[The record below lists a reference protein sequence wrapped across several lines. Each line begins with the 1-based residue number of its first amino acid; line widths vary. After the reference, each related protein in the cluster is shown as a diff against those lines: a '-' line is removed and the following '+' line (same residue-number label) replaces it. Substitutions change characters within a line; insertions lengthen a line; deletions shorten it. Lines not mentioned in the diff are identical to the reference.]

1 MNLENTPLE
10 LEISDGLELRL
21 SGQPL
26 KPDVRTVRQMLD
38 VVKEKKK
45 VEALAPALQSLEQST
60 YYMYRH
66 VVREEDRQLFEK
78 HKTRYD
84 LTVLPPLKLGSEYNK
99 TYGHYHQMRDE
110 RLSFPEL
117 YEVLKG
123 DAQYVLQERIIGN
136 REKEAGGRGVIAEA
150 EEGKVGRVFV
160 VHAKAGDKVIVPPNF
175 GHVTVNPSTHP
186 LVMDNL
192 VEAFFQSEYGAY
204 KKRRGAAVYVTEK
217 GIEENERYK
226 NHADGG
232 MVIELYAKA
241 FNLMV
246 NPELAKKLERK
257 KSYEL
262 FLEEPEL
269 FRFLREPQEIELK

>member
-1 MNLENTPLE
+1 MKLDNAPLE
-10 LEISDGLELRL
+10 LELNEELELRL
-21 SGQPL
+21 SGNVL
-26 KPDVRTVRQMLD
+26 KPDVRTVQQMLD
-38 VVKEKKK
+38 VVKNKKE
-45 VEALAPALQSLEQST
+45 VTALPAQQPT

-66 VVREEDRQLFEK
+66 VVRGEDNALFGK
-78 HKTRYD
+78 HKIRYD
-84 LTVLPPLKLGSEYNK
+84 VTILPSLKLGSEYNK
-99 TYGHYHQMRDE
+99 THGHYHQMHDE
-110 RLSFPEL
+110 RLTFPEL

-123 DAQYVLQERIIGN
+123 DAQYVLQERIVGN
-136 REKEAGGRGVIAEA
+136 REKAAGGKGVVAEA

-175 GHVTVNPSTHP
+175 GHVTVNPSMHP

-192 VEAFFQSEYGAY
+192 VEAYFKSEYDAY

-226 NHADGG
+226 GRIDGG

-246 NPELAKKLERK
+246 NAELARKLERK

-269 FRFLREPQEIELK
+269 FRFLREPKEIELK